1 MIPKKFTKLVVY
13 LIIGTMVLSTLIM
26 GVGFFY

>member
-1 MIPKKFTKLVVY
+1 MIPKKYTKMVVY
-13 LIIGTMVLSTLIM
+13 LIIATMLLSTLIM

>member
-1 MIPKKFTKLVVY
+1 MIPKKYIKMVVY
-13 LIIGTMVLSTLIM
+13 LIIVTMLLSTLIM